1 MPKLNIRVFDN
12 EGESFDRYTIVN
24 INDHE
29 RMTPD
34 GAIYGALGASENPF
48 SPMGFGQHT
57 SAMVGEHLGKEIS
70 FDELPEDVQKFV
82 VQSFIPEEVQDDENE

>member
-1 MPKLNIRVFDN
+1 MSKLNIRVFDN
-12 EGESFDRYTIVN
+12 EGDSFDRYTIVN

-57 SAMVGEHLGKEIS
+57 SAMVGEHLGKEIT
-70 FDELPEDVQKFV
+70 FDDLPEDVQKFV
-82 VQSFIPEEVQDDENE
+82 IQSFIPEEVQENDE

>member
-1 MPKLNIRVFDN
+1 MSKLNIRVFDN

-48 SPMGFGQHT
+48 SPMGFGQNT
-57 SAMVGEHLGKEIS
+57 SAMIAEHLGKEIT
-70 FDELPEDVQKFV
+70 FDDLPEDVQKFV
-82 VQSFIPEEVQDDENE
+82 IQSFIPEEVQDDE